1 MKNRKELF
9 SKIAYAC
16 GDIYGG
22 GSFIIVGLLLLVY
35 LTNVEGFS
43 GTLAGIIVF
52 IGKAWDAITDPFM
65 GQLSDRTR
73 SRFGRRRIYFL
84 LGSLPVFV
92 SWVMLWYGFG
102 ITGHHCQI
110 HILFAVLH
118 LLFHCFHHSDG
129 SLQRYSVRHGKGL

>member
-1 MKNRKELF
+1 MKNRKELISRF
-9 SKIAYAC
+9 AYAS

-43 GTLAGIIVF
+43 GTHAGIIAF

-84 LGSLPVFV
+84 LGRPSRFRLLGNVVVRF
-92 SWVMLWYGFG
+92 WY
-102 ITGHHCQI
+102 HR
-110 HILFAVLH
+110 
-118 LLFHCFHHSDG
+118 D
-129 SLQRYSVRHGKGL
+129 HG

>member
-9 SKIAYAC
+9 SKMAYAC

-22 GSFIIVGLLLLVY
+22 GAFIIVGLLLLVY

-52 IGKAWDAITDPFM
+52 TGKAWDAITDPFM

-73 SRFGRRRIYFL
+73 SRFGRRRITSCWAAF
-84 LGSLPVFV
+84 
-92 SWVMLWYGFG
+92 
-102 ITGHHCQI
+102 
-110 HILFAVLH
+110 
-118 LLFHCFHHSDG
+118 
-129 SLQRYSVRHGKGL
+129 RYSFPG

>member
-1 MKNRKELF
+1 MRDKKGLF
-9 SKIAYAC
+9 SKMAYAS

-52 IGKAWDAITDPFM
+52 IGKVWDAITDPFM

-84 LGSLPVFV
+84 VGSLPVFV

-102 ITGHHCQI
+102 INGTT
-110 HILFAVLH
+110 FPNSYTTRYPTSSF
-118 LLFHCFHHSDG
+118 LLLSP
-129 SLQRYSVRHGKGL
+129 L

>member
-1 MKNRKELF
+1 MKNRKELI
-9 SKIAYAC
+9 SRIAYAC

-22 GSFIIVGLLLLVY
+22 GAFIIVGLLLLVY

-43 GTLAGIIVF
+43 GTLAGSIVF

-84 LGSLPVFV
+84 LGSLPVFA

-102 ITGHHCQI
+102 ISGTLAKFI
-110 HILFAVLH
+110 YYALSYIFFSTAFTIVITTVYRP
-118 LLFHCFHHSDG
+118 SEY
-129 SLQRYSVRHGKGL
+129 RR